1 MNRDEPI
8 CCQSGVA
15 LRVAAQRLSNQI
27 VASPKSWAASSA
39 ERPLGKL
46 QGRRFHGSLGC
57 VQRPSN
63 SQRFSSRRTWR
74 DVVNLR
80 CFHGAGSHIEQTVQR
95 YGAFPEF
102 IGQGRKITVSEQSR
116 S

>member
-27 VASPKSWAASSA
+27 VASPKSWAASST

-63 SQRFSSRRTWR
+63 SQRFSTS
-74 DVVNLR
+74 NLPG
-80 CFHGAGSHIEQTVQR
+80 CFHRAGTHIEQTVQR

-102 IGQGRKITVSEQSR
+102 RGQGRKITVSEQSR